1 MTIGDNK
8 PDDIA
13 CFPNS
18 GRARARASGET
29 VAMSELPAAKEN

>member
-13 CFPNS
+13 CFPES
-18 GRARARASGET
+18 GKARIKASGKM
-29 VAMSELPAAKEN
+29 VPIAQV